1 MCALATILHVPASF
15 AGLAQ
20 FGSPG
25 FSSGP
30 PAIFMFFFVVIFI
43 VVIGGILFTVGKGV
57 VEWTDNN
64 QQPVLT
70 VPAKVVTKRT
80 QTRVDSSANTMGGN
94 DTATF
99 NSGRTTSSTSYFAT
113 FEFSSGDRKE
123 FKLSAHEYGLLAEQ
137 DVGNLTFQ
145 GTRYQG
151 FQRANA
157 PAAAPTEAAD
167 PASPVAPTLAGEPAF
182 CPFCGV
188 EVTAAFKF
196 CPKCGKPQPEYVES

>member
-1 MCALATILHVPASF
+1 MSILATILHVPATV

-20 FGSPG
+20 FSSPG

-80 QTRVDSSANTMGGN
+80 QTRVDSSPNTMGVN

-113 FEFSSGDRKE
+113 FEFTSGDRKE
-123 FKLSAHEYGLLAEQ
+123 FQLSSHEYGLLAEH
-137 DVGNLTFQ
+137 DAGDLTFQ

-151 FQRANA
+151 FQRSNA
-157 PAAAPTEAAD
+157 PAAAPAEAVE
-167 PASPVAPTLAGEPAF
+167 PAVPVAPTLAGEPAF

-196 CPKCGKPQPEYVES
+196 CPKCGKPQPKYVEG

>member
-1 MCALATILHVPASF
+1 MSVLATILNDPAPV

-20 FGSPG
+20 FSSPG

-30 PAIFMFFFVVIFI
+30 PAIFRFFFVVIFVI
-43 VVIGGILFTVGKGV
+43 VIGGILFTVGKGV

-64 QQPVLT
+64 RQPVLT

-80 QTRVDSSANTMGGN
+80 QTRVDSSLNNIGVN
-94 DTATF
+94 DSATF
-99 NSGRTTSSTSYFAT
+99 NSGRTTRSTSYFAT

-123 FKLSAHEYGLLAEQ
+123 FKLSAHEYGLLAES
-137 DVGNLTFQ
+137 DTGNLTFQ

-151 FQRANA
+151 FRRSNA
-157 PAAAPTEAAD
+157 PAAAPAESAE
-167 PASPVAPTLAGEPAF
+167 PAVPVPHTFAGEPAF

-196 CPKCGKPQPEYVES
+196 CPQCGKPQPEYVES